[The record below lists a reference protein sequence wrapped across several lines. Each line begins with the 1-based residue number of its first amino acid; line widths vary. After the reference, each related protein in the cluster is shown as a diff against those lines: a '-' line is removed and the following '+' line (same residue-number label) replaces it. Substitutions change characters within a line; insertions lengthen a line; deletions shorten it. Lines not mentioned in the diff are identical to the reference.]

1 MNFKSTL
8 ALGLATVASLATM
21 SISGTANAAP
31 AAVSWDINGN
41 NFIIA
46 GTGCQK
52 NVDAFASTNG
62 NDLAIVFTNLGVDL
76 PGDGVTK
83 QLAARKT
90 CSVRIPASI
99 AKGVYIGKLTQQF
112 TYGVTKTAGSNAS
125 VATMSTFFGFNVSP
139 YTWSVPQGTE
149 LNEPLL
155 TQTREDKF
163 LVNTPWYQGWCNP
176 NRPLQGLYQAN
187 IAVSGQRN
195 NKWEDLIVFVDGL
208 DLKYEVLA
216 SLYTC

>member
-1 MNFKSTL
+1 MKLKSSL
-8 ALGLATVASLATM
+8 ALGLASIASLATF
-21 SISGTANAAP
+21 SFAGNAEA
-31 AAVSWDINGN
+31 AAVQWQINSN
-41 NFIIA
+41 NFVVA

-52 NVDAFASTNG
+52 DVDAFATTNG
-62 NDLAIVFTNLGVDL
+62 NDLAIVFTNLGVNL
-76 PGDGVTK
+76 PGIGSTN
-83 QLAARKT
+83 QLADRKT
-90 CSVRIPASI
+90 CSVRVPASI
-99 AKGVYIGKLTQQF
+99 AKGLYIGKLTQQF

-125 VATMSTFFGFNVSP
+125 VATRSTFFGFNVSP
-139 YTWSVPQGTE
+139 YAWSVPQGVE
-149 LNEPLL
+149 MNEPLV
-155 TQTREDKF
+155 TQSRVDEF
-163 LVNTPWYQGWCNP
+163 AINTPWWQGWCSP